1 MPLKD
6 YTAMA
11 NQEILV
17 ASQIETVTA
26 INNLDEILSIDGIDV
41 FFIGPTDL
49 STSMGYVGQVNHP
62 EVQTVIE
69 KTVHRIRAAGRA
81 AGTVAYSHEAL
92 IRAKE
97 RGFQYIVHHIIAMV
111 AKSGQEYLEIA
122 RGSPI

>member
-1 MPLKD
+1 
-6 YTAMA
+6 MA

-17 ASQIETVTA
+17 ISQIETMTA
-26 INNLDEILSIDGIDV
+26 VNNLDEILSVDGIDV

-69 KTVHRIRAAGRA
+69 KTARRIRAAGKA

-92 IRAKE
+92 IKAKE
-97 RGFQYIVHHIIAMV
+97 RGFQYIVHHIAAMMS
-111 AKSGQEYLEIA
+111 KTGREYLKIA
-122 RGSPI
+122 RGSPAL